1 MAGLGSA
8 GLRRAALGRAVLAP
22 RGARAGAPRAA
33 AAAAGPGAGA
43 GGACAGE
50 RALDALGL
58 PCWEEAGLPAAAP
71 GGGGGGSPLGLAG
84 VRRLLGALGHP
95 ERRLA
100 GGVHVVGSKGKGS
113 VAALIAG
120 ALGAAGA
127 AGPAAA
133 PCGLFASPH
142 VFSLGER
149 VCLAGGAGAARP
161 ADPGELADL
170 VAGGA
175 AAVGRAAARGPL
187 TRFEALTG
195 LALRHF
201 ARRGCRRAVLEAGV
215 GGAEDATNVLGPR
228 AAVVACGLV
237 DFEHTALLGESLA
250 EIVRAK
256 LGAGPPG
263 VPIVLGRQRHPE
275 VYGLARE
282 VAAARGSELVLAE
295 EAVALEAPGGAPA
308 SPARS
313 AARGGAGGAGGGPEP
328 GPGPEWVRLA
338 ARPGGP
344 EAWAAGAG
352 AEAWGGCAAVG
363 LRGAHQAENARLAAA
378 ALLRLGRAGWPE
390 GRDWPALA
398 RALAAWRLPGR
409 FQVVPGGG
417 GGGRAAVLDGAHT
430 PLAAAALAAEVRR
443 AFPGRPV
450 AAVLAV
456 ARDKDAE
463 AVAGALLGGLGGA
476 LVLAACAEVPVA
488 GGWARALPAADLA
501 AAAAR
506 ALRRAGRPPSL
517 VRAAPPGAAP
527 GEPPL
532 ARALAA
538 ARAALPPAPA
548 PGVLLVAGS
557 LHAVRAFAA
566 AEGGPPGPPGAP

>member
-1 MAGLGSA
+1 
-8 GLRRAALGRAVLAP
+8 
-22 RGARAGAPRAA
+22 
-33 AAAAGPGAGA
+33 
-43 GGACAGE
+43 
-50 RALDALGL
+50 
-58 PCWEEAGLPAAAP
+58 
-71 GGGGGGSPLGLAG
+71 
-84 VRRLLGALGHP
+84 VRRLLGELGHP
-95 ERRLA
+95 ERSLA

-127 AGPAAA
+127 AGPGAA

-149 VCLAGGAGAARP
+149 VCLAGGAGVARP
-161 ADPGELADL
+161 ASPADLASL
-170 VAGGA
+170 VAGSTPE
-175 AAVGRAAARGPL
+175 VSRAAAGGPL

-215 GGAEDATNVLGPR
+215 GGAADATNVLGPR
-228 AAVVACGLV
+228 AALVVCGLV

-282 VAAARGSELVLAE
+282 VAAERGSELVLAE
-295 EAVALEAPGGAPA
+295 EAVSLEVLEGVP
-308 SPARS
+308 SPARPW
-313 AARGGAGGAGGGPEP
+313 ARGAGGGVP
-328 GPGPEWVRLA
+328 GPGPEWVHLA
-338 ARPGGP
+338 ARPGGS
-344 EAWAAGAG
+344 EAAAAGVA
-352 AEAWGGCAAVG
+352 AWGGRAKVG
-363 LRGAHQAENARLAAA
+363 LRGVHQAENARLVAA
-378 ALLRLGRAGWPE
+378 ALLRLGRAGWSE

-398 RALAAWRLPGR
+398 RALAAWHLPGR
-409 FQVVPGGG
+409 FQVVPDG
-417 GGGRAAVLDGAHT
+417 GGGRVAVLDGAHT
-430 PLAAAALAAEVRR
+430 PLAAAALAVEVRR

-463 AVAGALLGGLGGA
+463 AVAGALLGGLGDA
-476 LVLAACAEVPVA
+476 LVHAACAQVPVG
-488 GGWARALPAADLA
+488 GGWSRALPAADLA
-501 AAAAR
+501 AAASR
-506 ALRRAGRPPSL
+506 ALRRAGLPPELARPVPPSGPL
-517 VRAAPPGAAP
+517 AAP
-527 GEPPL
+527 L
-532 ARALAA
+532 ACALAA

-557 LHAVRAFAA
+557 LHAVRAF
-566 AEGGPPGPPGAP
+566 GAPS